1 MFLQN
6 AGGGL
11 EQPPGSPFELHP
23 AADTRCSEMA
33 SIPQV
38 RGLHLRGSSR
48 LFTAEVRSVIA
59 GMENSFLS
67 LTFIYSLIKEAFAH
81 VGLAA
86 RGWRPNAPWG
96 SDRGV
101 SAERRVAKRGDKG
114 ARSRGARLCRRQ
126 GAAAFPPHWRSSM
139 AWWMHCSL
147 QC

>member
-1 MFLQN
+1 
-6 AGGGL
+6 GGGL
-11 EQPPGSPFELHP
+11 AQPPGSTFELHP

-48 LFTAEVRSVIA
+48 LFTTEVRSVIA

-86 RGWRPNAPWG
+86 RSWRPTARCGGVTAAPVPTGEWQSAGTKAREAWAPG
-96 SDRGV
+96 SADGKGPLLFHQPGKVRWLRG
-101 SAERRVAKRGDKG
+101 
-114 ARSRGARLCRRQ
+114 
-126 GAAAFPPHWRSSM
+126 
-139 AWWMHCSL
+139 
-147 QC
+147 